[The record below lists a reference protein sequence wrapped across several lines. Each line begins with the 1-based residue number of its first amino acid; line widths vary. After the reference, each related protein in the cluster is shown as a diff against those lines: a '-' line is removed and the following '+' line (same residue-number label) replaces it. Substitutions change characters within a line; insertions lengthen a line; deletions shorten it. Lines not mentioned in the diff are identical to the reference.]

1 MATTTIK
8 NVHLKVTVDGTDHS
22 CQFITAN
29 LTLPGYSEGDT
40 VEVACPEGQVVEL
53 GEAVP
58 GEFTGKVYTDT
69 ADAGITWVL
78 AQAAVAGTPVAYE
91 IVWFADQD
99 NTIAFQLDGTAQVGQ
114 MTLPWEKP
122 GLSKHDITLTLSTNN
137 GLKRPAAA

>member
-8 NVHLKVTVDGTDHS
+8 NVHLKVTVDGVDHS
-22 CQFITAN
+22 CQFITAQ
-29 LTLPGYSEGDT
+29 LTLPGYNEGAT
-40 VEVACPEGQVVEL
+40 VEVACPEGQVVEP
-53 GEAVP
+53 GEAVA
-58 GEFTGKVYTDT
+58 GEFSGTVYTDT

-78 AQAAVAGTPVAYE
+78 AQASVSGTPVAYE

-99 NTIAFQLDGTAQVGQ
+99 AATAFQLDGQAQVGQ

-122 GLSKHDITLTLSTNN
+122 GLSKHDITLSLVTNN